1 MSVLC
6 TQLFGPSVKR
16 LCTSNTFVCGFIVE
30 RTGRGEGVGSAKQ
43 SLKPPEVYGENMTA
57 YKKHTQKTATR
68 FAPTG
73 FSLTPAFCVSVCLFV
88 CLCLWLLLFL
98 FVVFT
103 HEWLKRCFVLT
114 WLVPP
119 ETAAVSAQVVCA
131 PYNHAQ
137 VYSVTLFEATY
148 VGCTC
153 IYLSPATCIFGR
165 MTGIF
170 HLLQQ

>member
-1 MSVLC
+1 MIIACINNNYNSPNVLVFMSVLC

-16 LCTSNTFVCGFIVE
+16 LCASNTFVCGFIVE

-88 CLCLWLLLFL
+88 CLCLWLLFL
-98 FVVFT
+98 KVRPKGKYAARRVST
-103 HEWLKRCFVLT
+103 QGNNNNNNNNSYIALYPVKNKKKIKKKGGGGGISRRCTLLT
-114 WLVPP
+114 
-119 ETAAVSAQVVCA
+119 
-131 PYNHAQ
+131 
-137 VYSVTLFEATY
+137 
-148 VGCTC
+148 
-153 IYLSPATCIFGR
+153 
-165 MTGIF
+165 
-170 HLLQQ
+170 